1 MRLKMKLFRVKKKLS
16 QVEFAKKIG
25 CSSNHYAKFE
35 RGDVDGSVKFI
46 RAIQTAFDIPN
57 ADIMELIENEQD
69 ETKNDC

>member
-1 MRLKMKLFRVKKKLS
+1 MRLKLKLFRVERKLS

-46 RAIQTAFDIPN
+46 KTIQTAFDISN
-57 ADIMELIENEQD
+57 ADIMELIENEKD
-69 ETKNDC
+69 EQQA